1 MNIPAQS
8 LNFIVMLSLVITHLF
23 AYKLKF
29 LAGIPRSIWLSMAGG
44 ITVSYVFMH
53 LYPELKFQEHVIESH
68 WLQVLKH
75 PRFIFIL
82 LGVSVFYGI
91 ERIVEADRE
100 EKGEVSQSV
109 FWLHICFF
117 AIYNL
122 LLGYVISFKNG
133 PLELKTQFIFL
144 FSYVLH
150 FLVNDFGMQLKHT
163 DTYKNKGRW
172 LLAGGIFLG
181 WLVAKFVTISEEY
194 LVLMSAFLAGAI
206 TINMIKEELPSKRK
220 SKFWP
225 FLLAAILYSILL
237 IQLA

>member
-1 MNIPAQS
+1 MNLAAQS
-8 LNFIVMLSLVITHLF
+8 LNLIVMLSLVITHLF

-44 ITVSYVFMH
+44 ITVSYVFIH

-68 WLQVLKH
+68 WLQQLKH

-82 LGVSVFYGI
+82 LGVSVFYGV
-91 ERIVEADRE
+91 ERMVEGDQE
-100 EKGEVSQSV
+100 EKGEASLPV

-133 PLELKTQFIFL
+133 SLELKTQFIFL

-150 FLVNDFGMQLKHT
+150 FLVNDFGMQFKHT
-163 DTYKNKGRW
+163 ENYKNKGRW
-172 LLAGGIFLG
+172 LLAAGIFLG
-181 WLVAKFVTISEEY
+181 WLLAKFVSLSEEH
-194 LVLMSAFLAGAI
+194 LILISAFLAGAI
-206 TINMIKEELPSKRK
+206 TINMIKEELLSKRK

-225 FLLAAILYSILL
+225 FLLAAILYTIIMVL
-237 IQLA
+237 IA